1 MKLGPSREFL
11 GNPFSDLP
19 PATCHSHRR
28 KASADL
34 LEMRRT
40 FATMPRSWFAF
51 HAASRKPIPHPLLAI
66 PREVGLSRAGE
77 LLPPMTSTASKFIVS
92 TGRWLINSISVIGQ
106 GVLFVAH
113 AIVDFFFSRFRFE
126 KWAQSVVEIGLRCT
140 PIVLCIGLFAGMVL
154 GLQGYY
160 TLVRFGSESLLGPA
174 VALTLIR
181 ELGPVLTALMIVGEA
196 GSAMAA
202 ELGAQRSSDRIDY
215 LTTTEVRPLGYLVG
229 HRLLAAL
236 VCFPILTAFF
246 DLIGI
251 VGGYLTGVLLLH
263 VDGGVYWS
271 KLVEEV
277 AWRDV
282 EGGFVKALVFG
293 ILTTSICTFYGYFTH
308 ERATL
313 PGVRG
318 VSQTTTR
325 AVVFSSVAVL
335 VSDYMITSFY
345 L

>member
-1 MKLGPSREFL
+1 MIAAMS
-11 GNPFSDLP
+11 
-19 PATCHSHRR
+19 
-28 KASADL
+28 
-34 LEMRRT
+34 
-40 FATMPRSWFAF
+40 SW
-51 HAASRKPIPHPLLAI
+51 
-66 PREVGLSRAGE
+66 VV
-77 LLPPMTSTASKFIVS
+77 T
-92 TGRWLINSISVIGQ
+92 IGQ
-106 GVLFVAH
+106 HFIEAVSSIGKGCLFVGRAT
-113 AIVDFFFSRFRFE
+113 VDFFSCHFRFQ
-126 KWAQSVVEIGLRCT
+126 KWAQSIVDIGLRCT
-140 PIVLCIGLFAGMVL
+140 PLVLFIGLFAGMIL

-181 ELGPVLTALMIVGEA
+181 ELGPVLTALMVVGEA

-215 LTTTEVRPLGYLVG
+215 LTTTDVPPLGYLVG
-229 HRLLAAL
+229 HRLLAAI

-251 VGGYLTGVLLLH
+251 AGGYLTGVLLLH
-263 VDGGVYWS
+263 VDGGVYWTQ
-271 KLVEEV
+271 LVQEV
-277 AWRDV
+277 AWKDV
-282 EGGFVKALVFG
+282 EGGFVKAIVFG
-293 ILTTSICTFYGYFTH
+293 MITTSICTFYGYYTH
-308 ERATL
+308 EKATL

-335 VSDYMITSFY
+335 VADYIITSFY